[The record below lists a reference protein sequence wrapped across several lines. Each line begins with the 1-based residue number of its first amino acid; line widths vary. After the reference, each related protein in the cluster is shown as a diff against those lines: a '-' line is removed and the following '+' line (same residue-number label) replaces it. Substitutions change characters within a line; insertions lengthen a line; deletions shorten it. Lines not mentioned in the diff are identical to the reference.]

1 MHSLTIIIAYLVLL
15 SHFTTENARAE
26 LGRLFNFTPAGI
38 PRKRKLPTGIKLPNT
53 WTHTFVC
60 LGRMSDN
67 EVPSTGYK
75 SQLSS
80 GSLGE
85 KKITFEKKSLCGYFH
100 EKLLESYPRLK
111 EGGGYE
117 LMRTKFRSTSKLEI
131 LQPKGNGGHN
141 VLDLKEMVSS
151 AKIYVRPLQK
161 DLSLEQT
168 EQPSLVSSLLI
179 ITSFLYH
186 NMLTNMLLLIH

>member
-1 MHSLTIIIAYLVLL
+1 MVLL

-26 LGRLFNFTPAGI
+26 LGRLFNFTHAGI
-38 PRKRKLPTGIKLPNT
+38 QRKKKLPTGIKLPNT
-53 WTHTFVC
+53 WTHTFVS

-67 EVPSTGYK
+67 EVPSTAYK
-75 SQLSS
+75 SQLS
-80 GSLGE
+80 GASLGE
-85 KKITFEKKSLCGYFH
+85 KKITFEKKSSCGYFH
-100 EKLLESYPRLK
+100 EKLLESYPKLK
-111 EGGGYE
+111 EGGGYK

-168 EQPSLVSSLLI
+168 GQPSLVSSLLI
-179 ITSFLYH
+179 MTSFLLYH
-186 NMLTNMLLLIH
+186 NILTNVLLLIH